1 MGKKQ
6 IKGRVI
12 AIANQKGGSG
22 KTTTAVNLAA
32 CLAEKGYRVL
42 LIDLDPQ
49 AQASTC
55 FRAEEKNLH
64 GTIFD
69 LLLQSRRNGHT
80 LKSCSVPVY
89 EKVDMVPSDTLS
101 IDDEGR
107 LAAQPNRSLQLCKL
121 LKEDEDSEQYD
132 FVIIDTPPNLG
143 VLTLNAILASDLLL
157 LTVETSF
164 LALHG
169 VSRLLDLI
177 KTLRQEHHHAP
188 KVLVLPTLFDRR
200 TTFAH
205 EVLKNMKEYFQ
216 DTLMQTVIRQNVR
229 LKEAT
234 SRGEPI
240 ITYAKNSYGSEDYR
254 SLTRELL
261 KRLPS

>member
-6 IKGRVI
+6 IRKWVI
-12 AIANQKGGSG
+12 SVANQKGGSG
-22 KTTTAVNLAA
+22 KTTTAVNLSA
-32 CLAEKGYRVL
+32 CLAEKGHRVL

-55 FRAEEKNLH
+55 FRTEEKNPN

-80 LKSCSVPVY
+80 LKSCSVPVH
-89 EKVDMVPSDTLS
+89 EKINIVPSDNLS

-107 LAAQPNRSLQLCKL
+107 LAAQPNRSLQLCEL
-121 LKEDEDSEQYD
+121 LEDEDSGQYD

-143 VLTLNAILASDLLL
+143 VLTLNALLASDCLI

-200 TTFAH
+200 TAFAH
-205 EVLKNMKEYFQ
+205 EVLKNMKEYFK

-229 LKEAT
+229 LKEAS

-240 ITYAKNSYGSEDYR
+240 ITYANTSYGSEDYR